1 MSFGAQLETL
11 RLAISSII
19 ENRLRAFLTT
29 LGIIFGVMAV
39 IATVSIVQGVFY
51 VYTAQLE
58 GLGAGFMFIMPG
70 NPRATGKV
78 RANPKLDE
86 KDAQFVSARV
96 PDVLAASPFLFDRR
110 SVQFRGQTVQDVVM
124 MPVSERYPEIQNHF
138 VAEGRFFGAF
148 DVRSRARVVLLG
160 PDLAEDLGLRRAVGE
175 KVRLYGAPF
184 TVIGVM
190 EEKNG
195 INAFG
200 QPFDRAAIVPYSTAE
215 SFGAG
220 RGGGLMLVKL
230 KDTEDVER
238 AKEDLRRAL
247 RQSHRLRVGE
257 PDDFTLVT
265 QTELLSAAAD
275 ITGLATWVV
284 IAIVGVSLLV
294 GGIGIMNIM
303 LVSVTERTREIG
315 IRMAMGATRN
325 DIMGQFL
332 VESALL
338 GLLGGVI
345 GIALG
350 YGMSWTA
357 TWIVPDFPPP
367 HVPLWSVVLG
377 FFFSASVGVVFGLYP
392 AAKAARLD
400 PIDALRYE

>member
-1 MSFGAQLETL
+1 
-11 RLAISSII
+11 
-19 ENRLRAFLTT
+19 
-29 LGIIFGVMAV
+29 
-39 IATVSIVQGVFY
+39 
-51 VYTAQLE
+51 
-58 GLGAGFMFIMPG
+58 
-70 NPRATGKV
+70 
-78 RANPKLDE
+78 
-86 KDAQFVSARV
+86 
-96 PDVLAASPFLFDRR
+96 
-110 SVQFRGQTVQDVVM
+110 
-124 MPVSERYPEIQNHF
+124 
-138 VAEGRFFGAF
+138 VAEGRFFSHF
-148 DVRSRARVVLLG
+148 DVKSRGRVVLLG

-184 TVIGVM
+184 TVVGVM

-200 QPFDRAAIVPYSTAE
+200 QPFDRAAIVPYPTAE

-220 RGGGLMLVKL
+220 RGSGLLLVKL
-230 KDTEDVER
+230 KDTGDVER
-238 AKEDLRRAL
+238 AKEEIRRAL

-265 QTELLSAAAD
+265 QTELLSAVSD

-284 IAIVGVSLLV
+284 IAIVSVSLLV

-325 DIMGQFL
+325 DIMSQFL
-332 VESALL
+332 VEATLL

-345 GIALG
+345 GIACG
-350 YGMSWTA
+350 FGMSWIA
-357 TWIVPDFPPP
+357 TWVVPDFPPP
-367 HVPLWSVVLG
+367 HVPVWSVLLG
-377 FFFSASVGVVFGLYP
+377 FGFSATVGVVFGLYP